1 MVLGHHK
8 GISKLRP
15 NQVWRLSS
23 YKFRFR
29 TILNLIHILQKD
41 CVHEM
46 KKDFNCD
53 LCSFTTSYKKSLI
66 QHIDTIHEKKRDFKC
81 SMCDYSA
88 SQNVNLE
95 QHVKSIH
102 EKKKD
107 FKCLKCDYST
117 SVKSNL
123 TRHFSRHHE
132 PTQGR
137 WRWKW
142 WQSWDEQVPTVWSVL
157 GEWRRPNEAFGVQ
170 T

>member
-1 MVLGHHK
+1 M
-8 GISKLRP
+8 
-15 NQVWRLSS
+15 
-23 YKFRFR
+23 
-29 TILNLIHILQKD
+29 NLIHILQKD

-132 PTQGR
+132 PKKHRVDDGGSGDRVEMSKCQLCEVFLE
-137 WRWKW
+137 
-142 WQSWDEQVPTVWSVL
+142 SDEGLTKHLVSRHNVRNQLNSL
-157 GEWRRPNEAFGVQ
+157 
-170 T
+170 